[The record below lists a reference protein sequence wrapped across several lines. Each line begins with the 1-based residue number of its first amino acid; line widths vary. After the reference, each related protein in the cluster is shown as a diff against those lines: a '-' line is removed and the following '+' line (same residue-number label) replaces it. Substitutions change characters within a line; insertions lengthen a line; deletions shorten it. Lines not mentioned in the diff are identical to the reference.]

1 MLSSMAHS
9 ISQKRTHFSISS
21 ALETELKIETELI
34 PGSRVVANF
43 PLLSRSVTRALG
55 EGGGGVTFWRS
66 LFIFGER
73 PLPSGGGGLARYL
86 TQDDKFPLFFE
97 RKT

>member
-34 PGSRVVANF
+34 PGSRVIANF

-55 EGGGGVTFWRS
+55 EGGGVS
-66 LFIFGER
+66 LFGDRYLFLGR
-73 PLPSGGGGLARYL
+73 DRYLRGGGLARYL

>member
-55 EGGGGVTFWRS
+55 EGGGCHFLEIVIYFWGETVTF
-66 LFIFGER
+66 
-73 PLPSGGGGLARYL
+73 GGGGWRV
-86 TQDDKFPLFFE
+86 T
-97 RKT
+97 

>member
-9 ISQKRTHFSISS
+9 ISPKRTHFSISS

-55 EGGGGVTFWRS
+55 EGGGD
-66 LFIFGER
+66 LFRIV
-73 PLPSGGGGLARYL
+73 